1 MCTAG
6 KFQRILLH
14 VVRTSSEKSAMIAKS
29 WAFKRMDCND
39 KDVKYVMERECTLY
53 STDLREWIVNELREW
68 IVMIRM

>member
-1 MCTAG
+1 
-6 KFQRILLH
+6 
-14 VVRTSSEKSAMIAKS
+14 MIAKS